1 MFKDL
6 TTICNGHTQR
16 RQFNQGLMDQNVLS
30 TTLSH
35 SVARRARS
43 SWRSLYEMNRKEAK
57 GLNDSNLIV
66 VVLMTHFQDP
76 MEATSKHNKLL
87 DCEGNLPLKVKFI
100 WDLCEK
106 FKSSIKEGVRREM
119 KTVGGFEQK
128 GRKRKGERGLKSY
141 CKYKEKFLSFF
152 LFSLFNFSFLPI
164 L

>member
-1 MFKDL
+1 MFRDL

-35 SVARRARS
+35 SVARRAWS

-76 MEATSKHNKLL
+76 MEATFNHNKLL

-106 FKSSIKEGVRREM
+106 FESSIKEGVRREM
-119 KTVGGFEQK
+119 KTVGGVEQK
-128 GRKRKGERGLKSY
+128 EG
-141 CKYKEKFLSFF
+141 KEKVKED
-152 LFSLFNFSFLPI
+152 
-164 L
+164 